1 MKDLIAQIIKD
12 SSTLKDTLSQDVQF
26 TSGVASACDLLAKAI
41 GANKTIYACGNGGST
56 CDAMHLVEEL
66 VGRYK
71 RDRRG
76 FKAQHLMDSAVM
88 TCWGNDVGFDD
99 VFRRCVETFCTPGDV
114 VVGISTSGKSPNV
127 ISAVTQAKSMGVST
141 IGLLGKDGGA
151 LKDLCDISLVVPSQQ
166 TERIQEVHIT
176 VIHAWLELLETKYGL
191 V

>member
-1 MKDLIAQIIKD
+1 MKELVAQIIKD
-12 SSTLKDTLSQDVQF
+12 SSALKEKLSQDTQF
-26 TSGVASACDLLAKAI
+26 ISGVVTACDLLADTI
-41 GANKTIYACGNGGST
+41 GSNKTIYACGNGGST

-99 VFRRCVETFCTPGDV
+99 TFRRHVETFCTPGDV
-114 VVGISTSGKSPNV
+114 VIGISTSGKSPNV
-127 ISAVTQAKSMGVST
+127 VSAIKQAKSMGVST
-141 IGLLGKDGGA
+141 IGLLGKDGGD
-151 LKDLCDISLVVPSQQ
+151 LKNLCDVSVVVPSQQ

-176 VIHAWLELLETKYGL
+176 VIHTWLELLETKYSL